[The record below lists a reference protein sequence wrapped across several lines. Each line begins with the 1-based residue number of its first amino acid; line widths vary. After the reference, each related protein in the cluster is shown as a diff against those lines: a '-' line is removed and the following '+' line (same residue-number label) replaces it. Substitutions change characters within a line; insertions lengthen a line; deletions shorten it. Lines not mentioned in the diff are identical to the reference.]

1 LDRKQYGGHT
11 FTIIAKGNSA
21 DNIYIQSATLN
32 GKPLTRPWISRKEL
46 ISGGTLRFA
55 MGPKPNPDWGSAAA
69 DRPPATI
76 PADFQ
81 YPPTPEPAPA
91 NPTVQFTLPI
101 RVVCGSDDAAGDF
114 QPDPEMTQG
123 GVNQA
128 NSRIDTSAPNAAPAA
143 VYQSERYAQDFTYTF
158 PVPAD
163 QACRVRLHFAEIF
176 DSGAGERVENISL
189 NGKQVLTNLDI
200 FATAGKNKALVEEFS
215 DIKPDNGKISI
226 RVTAAPNS
234 PDQNAKISGIEILKQ
249 D

>member
-1 LDRKQYGGHT
+1 
-11 FTIIAKGNSA
+11 
-21 DNIYIQSATLN
+21 
-32 GKPLTRPWISRKEL
+32 
-46 ISGGTLRFA
+46 
-55 MGPKPNPDWGSAAA
+55 MGPNPNPDWGSAAA
-69 DRPPATI
+69 DRPPATM

-81 YPPTPEPAPA
+81 YGPLPEPAPT
-91 NPTVQFTLPI
+91 NPVVQFTLPI

-114 QPDPEMTQG
+114 QPDPGMTEG

-143 VYQSERYAQDFTYTF
+143 VYQSERYAKDFTYTF

-163 QACRVRLHFAEIF
+163 QAYRVRLHFAEIF
-176 DSGAGERVENISL
+176 DDGAGQRVENISL
-189 NGKQVLTNLDI
+189 NGQQVLRNLDI
-200 FATAGKNKALVEEFS
+200 FAIAGKNKALVQEFS

-226 RVTAAPNS
+226 RITATPDS